1 MEFIVLFQT
10 TIILRENKILKLTV
24 IIIEILKPRVISKH
38 THIRRLFFR
47 YRCKT
52 YSPWIRIM

>member
-10 TIILRENKILKLTV
+10 TIILRDNKILKLTV
-24 IIIEILKPRVISKH
+24 IIIKILKLRVISKH